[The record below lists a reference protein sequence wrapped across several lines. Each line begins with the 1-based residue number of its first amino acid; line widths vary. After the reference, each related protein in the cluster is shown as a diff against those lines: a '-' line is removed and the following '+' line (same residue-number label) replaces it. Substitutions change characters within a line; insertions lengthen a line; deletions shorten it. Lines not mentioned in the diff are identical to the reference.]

1 MNNCKTQYNNRN
13 TRKRIIIMEKLV
25 LFVSAI
31 AGLFVA
37 CILLA
42 WPTQWLWNN
51 ALIGA
56 IDGLNP
62 IGFWQA
68 LGINVLC
75 SILFKNSNSK

>member
-1 MNNCKTQYNNRN
+1 MDKVEIVLAALGT
-13 TRKRIIIMEKLV
+13 LV
-25 LFVSAI
+25 V
-31 AGLFVA
+31 VA
-37 CILLA
+37 ILLA

-56 IDGLNP
+56 VDGLNP

-75 SILFKNSNSK
+75 GILFRNSTTSSK